1 MFRVESRID
10 IRSSMASLPFYI
22 KCSNRSNLIAIK
34 CTNNMHLVANHV
46 SLNLRYRTDSFL
58 EWFEFTSKIFEESIG
73 DVVKIHVINRIGVN
87 LCIIEIVITK
97 MKTTMEEKTQTRENQ
112 RHWLR
117 INESKQWPT
126 TVMSWR
132 WDYFVWVEWI
142 VSEIGRGMDTRN
154 TFLTTSPL
162 VSHGQK
168 MVIACGL

>member
-58 EWFEFTSKIFEESIG
+58 EWFELTSKIFEESIG

-87 LCIIEIVITK
+87 LCIIEIVITIL
-97 MKTTMEEKTQTRENQ
+97 KTTMEEGTQTRENQ
-112 RHWLR
+112 RRWLR
-117 INESKQWPT
+117 INESKNDLQQPYRGDEII
-126 TVMSWR
+126 S
-132 WDYFVWVEWI
+132 YGLSGSFSKLEEEWALEKL
-142 VSEIGRGMDTRN
+142 S
-154 TFLTTSPL
+154 
-162 VSHGQK
+162 
-168 MVIACGL
+168 